1 MSSTPGE
8 NIQDYTGRSVQS
20 EDFVSPHLVERLAAT
35 LGGAPASTDVL
46 PPLWHWLLFQEWA
59 SPAQLGLDGHP
70 KRGGFL
76 PPLPELTRR
85 VWGGGRVEFGARLRV
100 GDRIVRTSVIQRI
113 DEKNGKSGRLV
124 VVTVRHELIGGGGL
138 CVREEQ
144 YLVYRETDSGDTTVV
159 GAAAKMGTAAATVP
173 CPTAPPGAF
182 SSQVLPDSVLL
193 FRFSALTG
201 NAHRIHYDL
210 PYARQQEGYPGL
222 VVHGPLQAIWLI
234 GHLQQELAIEPTRFE
249 YRAHRPAIAG
259 RPLTLEGWRE
269 GPLVRLRTVDA
280 DGILCMSAEATLG

>member
-1 MSSTPGE
+1 MTAPPGGS
-8 NIQDYTGRSVQS
+8 IQAYLGRTAQS

-35 LGGAPASTDVL
+35 LGDALASTDVL
-46 PPLWHWLLFQEWA
+46 PPLWHWLLFQEWV
-59 SPAQLGLDGHP
+59 SPAQLGMDGHP

-85 VWGGGRVEFGARLRV
+85 VWGGGRVEFGARLRL
-100 GDRIVRTSVIQRI
+100 GERIVRTSVIQRI
-113 DEKNGKSGRLV
+113 DEKSGKSGRLV
-124 VVTVRHELIGGGGL
+124 VVTVRHELVGGSGL

-144 YLVYRETDSGDTTVV
+144 DLVYRETDSRDTTVV
-159 GAAAKMGTAAATVP
+159 GAAAKMGTAAATVT

-182 SSQVLPDSVLL
+182 SRQVLPDPVLL

-222 VVHGPLQAIWLI
+222 VVHGPLQAILLI
-234 GHLQQELAIEPTRFE
+234 GHLQQELAIVPARFE

-259 RPLTLEGWRE
+259 RPLRLEGWRE
-269 GPLVRLRTVDA
+269 GQLVRLRTVDA
-280 DGILCMSAEATLG
+280 DGALCMSAEATLA